1 MKKALLVTGLGGFV
15 GGHIS
20 RMLANDNRWRL
31 VETPAY
37 DLLDPVS
44 LDACLRNCVP
54 DAVIHLAAQT
64 FIPESVRDP
73 ERTLRVN
80 VLGTLNLLQALKRN
94 GFAGALL
101 YVSSGDIYGQVAA
114 SQLPIQESRLPA
126 PRNPY
131 AVSKCSAELL
141 CLQWGYMEPWR
152 MMVARPFN
160 HIGPGQSEAFVIPGI
175 ARQLVRIGQG
185 LQEPVVQVGDVHVT
199 RDFLDVHDVIRAYLH
214 LLEAGRSAEIYN
226 VCSGVER
233 NIRQL
238 VQQMAVLAGVEVQ
251 LAQDAERLRR
261 AEQRRVLGCS
271 AKLQRETGWK
281 PAISIEETLQSVLAD
296 WGMREI
302 QE

>member
-15 GGHIS
+15 GGHIR
-20 RMLANDNRWRL
+20 RMLANDDRWRL
-31 VETPAY
+31 LETPAY

-44 LDACLRNCVP
+44 LDASLRNVVP

-73 ERTLRVN
+73 EKTLRIN
-80 VLGTLNLLQALKRN
+80 VLGTLNLLQALKRS
-94 GFAGALL
+94 GFTGALL
-101 YVSSGDIYGQVAA
+101 YVSSGDIYGQVAE
-114 SQLPIQESRLPA
+114 SQLPIKESRLPA

-141 CLQWGYMEPWR
+141 CLQWSYMEPWR

-160 HIGPGQSEAFVIPGI
+160 HIGSGQAEAFVIPSV
-175 ARQLVRIGQG
+175 ARQLVRIGLG
-185 LQEPVVQVGDVHVT
+185 LQEPVVQVGDVDVT
-199 RDFLDVHDVIRAYLH
+199 RDFLDVRDVIRAYLR
-214 LLEAGRSAEIYN
+214 LLDAGRSAEIYN

-251 LAQDAERLRR
+251 LVQDAERLRR

-281 PAISIEETLQSVLAD
+281 PAIAIEETLQSVLAD

>member
-15 GGHIS
+15 GGHI
-20 RMLANDNRWRL
+20 RRILGNDDRWSL
-31 VETPAY
+31 IETPAY

-44 LDACLRNCVP
+44 LDACLRNSLP

-64 FIPESVRDP
+64 FVPESFRDP
-73 ERTLRVN
+73 EKTLHIN

-94 GFAGALL
+94 GFTGALL
-101 YVSSGDIYGQVAA
+101 YVSSGDIYGQVAE

-131 AVSKCSAELL
+131 AVSKYSAELL
-141 CLQWGYMEPWR
+141 CLQWSYMEPWR
-152 MMVARPFN
+152 VMVARPFN
-160 HIGPGQSEAFVIPGI
+160 HIGAGQSEAFVIPSV
-175 ARQLVRIGQG
+175 ARQLVRIGLG
-185 LQEPVVQVGDVHVT
+185 LQEPVLQVGDVDVT
-199 RDFLDVHDVIRAYLH
+199 RDFLDVRDVIRAYLR
-214 LLEAGRSAEIYN
+214 LLDAGRSAEIYN

-238 VQQMAVLAGVEVQ
+238 VEQMAAMVGVEVQ
-251 LAQDAERLRR
+251 LVQDAERLRR

-281 PAISIEETLQSVLAD
+281 PAITIEETLQSVLAD

>member
-15 GGHIS
+15 GGHI
-20 RMLANDNRWRL
+20 RRILGNDDRWSL
-31 VETPAY
+31 METPAY

-44 LDACLRNCVP
+44 LDACLRNSLP

-64 FIPESVRDP
+64 FVPESFREP
-73 ERTLRVN
+73 EKTLHIN

-94 GFAGALL
+94 GFTGALL
-101 YVSSGDIYGQVAA
+101 YVSSGDIYGQVAE

-131 AVSKCSAELL
+131 AVSKYSAELL
-141 CLQWGYMEPWR
+141 CQQWSYMEPWR
-152 MMVARPFN
+152 VMVARPFN
-160 HIGPGQSEAFVIPGI
+160 HIGAGQSEAFVIPSV
-175 ARQLVRIGQG
+175 ARQLVRIGLG
-185 LQEPVVQVGDVHVT
+185 LQEPVLQVGDVDVT
-199 RDFLDVHDVIRAYLH
+199 RDFLDVRDVIRAYLR
-214 LLEAGRSAEIYN
+214 LLDAGRSAEIYN

-238 VQQMAVLAGVEVQ
+238 VEQMAALVGVEVQ
-251 LAQDAERLRR
+251 LVQDAERLRR

-281 PAISIEETLQSVLAD
+281 PAITIEETLQSVLAD

>member
-15 GGHIS
+15 GGHI
-20 RMLANDNRWRL
+20 RRILGNDDRWSL
-31 VETPAY
+31 IETPAY

-44 LDACLRNCVP
+44 LDACLRNSLP

-64 FIPESVRDP
+64 FVPESFRDP
-73 ERTLRVN
+73 EKTLHIN

-94 GFAGALL
+94 GFTGALL
-101 YVSSGDIYGQVAA
+101 YVSSGDIYGQVAE

-131 AVSKCSAELL
+131 AVSKYSAELL
-141 CLQWGYMEPWR
+141 CLQWSYMEPWR
-152 MMVARPFN
+152 VMVARPFN
-160 HIGPGQSEAFVIPGI
+160 HIGAGQREAFVIPSV
-175 ARQLVRIGQG
+175 ARQLVRIGLG
-185 LQEPVVQVGDVHVT
+185 LQEPVLQVGDVDVT
-199 RDFLDVHDVIRAYLH
+199 RDFLDVRDVIRAYLR
-214 LLEAGRSAEIYN
+214 LLDAGRSAEIYN

-238 VQQMAVLAGVEVQ
+238 VEQMAALVGVEVQ
-251 LAQDAERLRR
+251 LVQDAERLRR
-261 AEQRRVLGCS
+261 AEQCRVFGCA

-281 PAISIEETLQSVLAD
+281 PAITIEETLQSVLAD